1 MIIKGG
7 SRSNGA
13 QLGRYLMQTG
23 ENIEVKVLELPS
35 SARSVEEAIRDME
48 RMGKA
53 TRGEKVLYHAQ
64 INPNPGEPM
73 WRGDWIRSADIL
85 AEKLGMEG
93 QPRVI
98 VFHLKEG
105 YLEGAREHA
114 HVVFQ
119 RTDVRE
125 ENLGCRLISDS
136 HNYRKHEAASRQI
149 ERELG
154 HEPVPTVDR
163 GTSYTQEE
171 ARKASQLPAPT
182 ELVRR
187 EGSAHTDSAHI
198 TYVPDGQYGPYRS
211 RRGANP
217 KEVRAFV
224 TTAYQRARGP
234 EEFRDY
240 LWAAKLQ
247 IAIGERRAYSLIDE
261 FGNDYTLARMV
272 QGART
277 SDLKRF
283 LGPVQEE
290 LYGQEHVQEL
300 RRIVVRFGNQEAFGG
315 PELLS
320 TTRFEPGGDLYRDPR
335 HELENMDPEERA
347 ELERVLFGERGPL
360 EQGPEQEIP
369 EKEIPEKEKS
379 KQESPEPERSARGP
393 ETEAAGRG
401 APQESRQEERSRE
414 VPEEG
419 TPSLD
424 PSREE
429 RLKEEIRRRALKILD
444 ENTPPE
450 EKRGR
455 SRGEETDGEDP
466 DRGEKPEKDQEKG
479 RDKGRGKKSRGR
491 GRSGGMGLGF

>member
-13 QLGRYLMQTG
+13 QLGRYLMEKG
-23 ENIEVKVLELPS
+23 ENAEVEVLELPA
-35 SARSVEEAIRDME
+35 SARSVGEAVRDME

-73 WRGDWIRSADIL
+73 WERDWIRSADIL

-98 VFHLKEG
+98 VYHLKEG

-119 RTDVRE
+119 RTDVE
-125 ENLGCRLISDS
+125 KERLISDS

-163 GTSYTQEE
+163 GTSYTREE
-171 ARKASQLPAPT
+171 ARKARQLPAPT
-182 ELVRR
+182 RLIRR
-187 EGSAHTDSAHI
+187 EGSARV

-211 RRGANP
+211 GRGANP

-290 LYGQEHVQEL
+290 LLRQQEVQDI
-300 RRIVVRFGNQEAFGG
+300 RRFIMRFGNSEYFGD

-347 ELERVLFGERGPL
+347 ELERGLFGEEEL
-360 EQGPEQEIP
+360 EEQGPEQEIP
-369 EKEIPEKEKS
+369 EKEKS
-379 KQESPEPERSARGP
+379 KQKSPEPERPARSL
-393 ETEAAGRG
+393 EKEAGRQDIS
-401 APQESRQEERSRE
+401 QESQQEESPRE
-414 VPEEG
+414 VPEEE
-419 TPSLD
+419 TSSLD

-429 RLKEEIRRRALKILD
+429 RLKEEIRRRALRILD
-444 ENTPPE
+444 ENTPLE
-450 EKRGR
+450 EKQGR
-455 SRGEETDGEDP
+455 SRGEDSSGDLDP
-466 DRGEKPEKDQEKG
+466 SEKPEKDQDKG
-479 RDKGRGKKSRGR
+479 RDKGRGKKNRGR

>member
-13 QLGRYLMQTG
+13 QLGRYLMEKG
-23 ENIEVKVLELPS
+23 ENAEVEVLELPA
-35 SARSVEEAIRDME
+35 SARSVGEAVRDME

-53 TRGEKVLYHAQ
+53 TRGEKTLYHAQ

-73 WRGDWIRSADIL
+73 WERDWIRSADIL

-98 VFHLKEG
+98 VYHLKEG

-119 RTDVRE
+119 RTDVE
-125 ENLGCRLISDS
+125 KERLISDS

-163 GTSYTQEE
+163 GTSYTREE
-171 ARKASQLPAPT
+171 ARKARQLPAPT
-182 ELVRR
+182 RLIRR
-187 EGSAHTDSAHI
+187 EGSARV

-211 RRGANP
+211 GRGANP

-290 LYGQEHVQEL
+290 LLRQQEVQDI
-300 RRIVVRFGNQEAFGG
+300 RRFIMRFGNSEYFGD

-347 ELERVLFGERGPL
+347 ELERGLFGEEEL
-360 EQGPEQEIP
+360 EEQGPEQEIP
-369 EKEIPEKEKS
+369 EKEKS
-379 KQESPEPERSARGP
+379 KQKSPEPERPARSL
-393 ETEAAGRG
+393 EKEAGRQDIS
-401 APQESRQEERSRE
+401 QESQQEESPRE
-414 VPEEG
+414 VPEEE
-419 TPSLD
+419 TSSLD

-429 RLKEEIRRRALKILD
+429 RLKEEIRRRALRILD
-444 ENTPPE
+444 ENTPLE
-450 EKRGR
+450 EKQGR
-455 SRGEETDGEDP
+455 SRGEDSSGDLDP
-466 DRGEKPEKDQEKG
+466 SEKPEKDQDKG
-479 RDKGRGKKSRGR
+479 RDKGRGKKNRGR

>member
-13 QLGRYLMQTG
+13 QLGRYLMETG
-23 ENIEVKVLELPS
+23 ENAEVNVLELPD
-35 SARSVEEAIRDME
+35 SARSVEEAVRDME

-64 INPNPGEPM
+64 INPNPGETM
-73 WRGDWIRSADIL
+73 WKGDWIRSADIL

-98 VFHLKEG
+98 VYHLKEG

-119 RTDVRE
+119 RTDVE
-125 ENLGCRLISDS
+125 KGRLISDS

-149 ERELG
+149 EQELG

-171 ARKASQLPAPT
+171 ARKARQLPAPT
-182 ELVRR
+182 QLIRR
-187 EGSAHTDSAHI
+187 EGSAQT

-211 RRGANP
+211 GRGANP

-234 EEFRDY
+234 EEFQDY

-261 FGNDYTLARMV
+261 FGNDYTLARMTE
-272 QGART
+272 GART

-290 LYGQEHVQEL
+290 LYGQRHVQEL
-300 RRIVVRFGNQEAFGG
+300 RRIVVRFGNPEAFGG

-347 ELERVLFGERGPL
+347 ELERVLFGEEEL
-360 EQGPEQEIP
+360 EEEGPEQ
-369 EKEIPEKEKS
+369 EIPEKEKS
-379 KQESPEPERSARGP
+379 KQESPEPEGPARSP

-401 APQESRQEERSRE
+401 ASQESQQEENPRE
-414 VPEEG
+414 APEEE
-419 TPSLD
+419 TSSLD

-429 RLKEEIRRRALKILD
+429 RLKEEIRRRALRILD
-444 ENTPPE
+444 NSTPPE

-455 SRGEETDGEDP
+455 SRGEEDSSGDLEP
-466 DRGEKPEKDQEKG
+466 GEKPEKYQEKG
-479 RDKGRGKKSRGR
+479 RDKGRGRNRGR

>member
-13 QLGRYLMQTG
+13 QLGRYLMEKG
-23 ENIEVKVLELPS
+23 ENAEVEVLELPA
-35 SARSVEEAIRDME
+35 SARSVGEAVRDME

-73 WRGDWIRSADIL
+73 QREDWIRSADIL

-98 VFHLKEG
+98 VYHLKEG

-119 RTDVRE
+119 RTDVER
-125 ENLGCRLISDS
+125 GRLISDS

-171 ARKASQLPAPT
+171 ARKARQLPAPT

-187 EGSAHTDSAHI
+187 EGSARV

-211 RRGANP
+211 GRGANP

-224 TTAYQRARGP
+224 TMAYQRARGP
-234 EEFRDY
+234 EEFRVFLRKAD
-240 LWAAKLQ
+240 LHLSV
-247 IAIGERRAYSLIDE
+247 GERRAFALID
-261 FGNDYTLARMV
+261 GAGQDYTLARMV

-283 LGPVQEE
+283 LGPIVEE
-290 LYGQEHVQEL
+290 LPQQQEMQEWMQSMTL
-300 RRIVVRFGNQEAFGG
+300 YNQPNFVPD
-315 PELLS
+315 PEQLS
-320 TTRFEPGGDLYRDPR
+320 TGRFEPGGDLYRDPSL
-335 HELENMDPEERA
+335 ELENMDPEERA
-347 ELERVLFGERGPL
+347 ELERVLFGEEEL
-360 EQGPEQEIP
+360 EEEGPEQEIP
-369 EKEIPEKEKS
+369 EQEKS
-379 KQESPEPERSARGP
+379 KQESAEAERPARSPEKDA
-393 ETEAAGRG
+393 TGRD
-401 APQESRQEERSRE
+401 ASQESQQAESSRE
-414 VPEEG
+414 APEEE
-419 TPSLD
+419 TSSLD

-429 RLKEEIRRRALKILD
+429 RLKEEIRRRALRILD

-455 SRGEETDGEDP
+455 SRGQEESSGDLEP
-466 DRGEKPEKDQEKG
+466 GEKPEKDQEKG
-479 RDKGRGKKSRGR
+479 RDKGRGRKNRGR

>member
-13 QLGRYLMQTG
+13 QLGRYLMETG
-23 ENIEVKVLELPS
+23 ENAEVKVLELPA
-35 SARSVEEAIRDME
+35 SARSVPEAVRDME

-73 WRGDWIRSADIL
+73 WKGDWIRSADIL

-119 RTDVRE
+119 RTDVE
-125 ENLGCRLISDS
+125 KGRLISDS

-187 EGSAHTDSAHI
+187 EGSARV
-198 TYVPDGQYGPYRS
+198 TYVPDGQYGPLRS
-211 RRGANP
+211 GRGANP

-224 TTAYQRARGP
+224 TMAYQRARGP
-234 EEFRDY
+234 EEFRGY

-283 LGPVQEE
+283 LGPVEEE
-290 LYGQEHVQEL
+290 LMGQQDVQEV
-300 RRIVVRFGNQEAFGG
+300 RRLIMRFGNPEYFGD

-320 TTRFEPGGDLYRDPR
+320 TIRFEPGGDLYRDPR
-335 HELENMDPEERA
+335 HELENMDSEERA
-347 ELERVLFGERGPL
+347 ELERVLFGEEEL
-360 EQGPEQEIP
+360 EEEGPEQEIP
-369 EKEIPEKEKS
+369 EPEQPARDPEKEATGRDAS
-379 KQESPEPERSARGP
+379 QES
-393 ETEAAGRG
+393 
-401 APQESRQEERSRE
+401 QQEESARE
-414 VPEEG
+414 VPEEK

-429 RLKEEIRRRALKILD
+429 RLKEEVRRRALKILD
-444 ENTPPE
+444 KNTPPE

-455 SRGEETDGEDP
+455 SRGEETDGGGP
-466 DRGEKPEKDQEKG
+466 DRDEKPEKDQDKDRG
-479 RDKGRGKKSRGR
+479 RKNRGR

>member
-13 QLGRYLMQTG
+13 QLGRYLMETG
-23 ENIEVKVLELPS
+23 ENAEVNVLELPD
-35 SARSVEEAIRDME
+35 SARSVGEAVRDME
-48 RMGKA
+48 RMGKV

-73 WRGDWIRSADIL
+73 WKGDWIRSADIL

-119 RTDVRE
+119 RTDVE
-125 ENLGCRLISDS
+125 KGRLISDS

-171 ARKASQLPAPT
+171 ARKARQLPAPT
-182 ELVRR
+182 QLVRR
-187 EGSAHTDSAHI
+187 EGSARA

-211 RRGANP
+211 GRGANP

-261 FGNDYTLARMV
+261 FGNDYTLARMTE
-272 QGART
+272 GART

-283 LGPVQEE
+283 LGPVQED
-290 LYGQEHVQEL
+290 LYGQRHVQEL
-300 RRIVVRFGNQEAFGG
+300 RRLALRFGNPEYFGG

-320 TTRFEPGGDLYRDPR
+320 TSRFEPGGDLYRDPR
-335 HELENMDPEERA
+335 HELENMDPKERA
-347 ELERVLFGERGPL
+347 ELEAVLFRE
-360 EQGPEQEIP
+360 EEPEQESPAP
-369 EKEIPEKEKS
+369 E
-379 KQESPEPERSARGP
+379 
-393 ETEAAGRG
+393 
-401 APQESRQEERSRE
+401 EERGS
-414 VPEEG
+414 
-419 TPSLD
+419 
-424 PSREE
+424 
-429 RLKEEIRRRALKILD
+429 
-444 ENTPPE
+444 
-450 EKRGR
+450 
-455 SRGEETDGEDP
+455 SRGEEDSSGDLERD
-466 DRGEKPEKDQEKG
+466 EKRESDQ
-479 RDKGRGKKSRGR
+479 DKGRGRKNRGR

>member
-1 MIIKGG
+1 
-7 SRSNGA
+7 
-13 QLGRYLMQTG
+13 
-23 ENIEVKVLELPS
+23 
-35 SARSVEEAIRDME
+35 ME

-73 WRGDWIRSADIL
+73 WKGDWIRSADIL

-119 RTDVRE
+119 RTDVE
-125 ENLGCRLISDS
+125 KGRLISDS

-187 EGSAHTDSAHI
+187 EGSARV
-198 TYVPDGQYGPYRS
+198 TYVPDGQYGPLRS
-211 RRGANP
+211 GRGANP

-290 LYGQEHVQEL
+290 LLRQQEVQDI
-300 RRIVVRFGNQEAFGG
+300 RRFIMRFGNSEYFGD

-335 HELENMDPEERA
+335 HELKNMDPEERA
-347 ELERVLFGERGPL
+347 ELERVLFGEEEL
-360 EQGPEQEIP
+360 EEQGPEQEIP
-369 EKEIPEKEKS
+369 EQEKS
-379 KQESPEPERSARGP
+379 KQESPEPEKPTRGP
-393 ETEAAGRG
+393 ETEVGRQDVSQK
-401 APQESRQEERSRE
+401 ARQEESPQE
-414 VPEEG
+414 VFEEK

-455 SRGEETDGEDP
+455 SRGEEDSSGDLEP
-466 DRGEKPEKDQEKG
+466 GEKPEKDQ
-479 RDKGRGKKSRGR
+479 DKGRGKKNRGR

>member
-1 MIIKGG
+1 ME
-7 SRSNGA
+7 
-13 QLGRYLMQTG
+13 TG
-23 ENIEVKVLELPS
+23 ENVEVKVLELPD
-35 SARSVEEAIRDME
+35 SARSVEEAVRDME

-53 TRGEKVLYHAQ
+53 TRGEKTLYHAQ
-64 INPNPGEPM
+64 INPNPGEAM
-73 WRGDWIRSADIL
+73 WKGGWIRSADIL

-119 RTDVRE
+119 RTDVE
-125 ENLGCRLISDS
+125 KGRLISDS

-149 ERELG
+149 EQELG
-154 HEPVPTVDR
+154 HEPVPTVGR

-171 ARKASQLPAPT
+171 ARKARQLPAPT

-187 EGSAHTDSAHI
+187 EGSAET
-198 TYVPDGQYGPYRS
+198 TYVPDGQYGPLRS
-211 RRGANP
+211 GRGANP

-224 TTAYQRARGP
+224 TMAYQRARGP

-240 LWAAKLQ
+240 LWGAKLQ

-261 FGNDYTLARMV
+261 FGNDYTLARMTE
-272 QGART
+272 GART
-277 SDLKRF
+277 SDLKQF

-290 LYGQEHVQEL
+290 LLRQQEVQEI
-300 RRIVVRFGNQEAFGG
+300 RRFIMRFGNQEYFGD

-335 HELENMDPEERA
+335 HELESMDPEERA
-347 ELERVLFGERGPL
+347 ELEAALFGEEEL
-360 EQGPEQEIP
+360 EEQGLEQEIP
-369 EKEIPEKEKS
+369 KQEKS
-379 KQESPEPERSARGP
+379 KQDSPE
-393 ETEAAGRG
+393 
-401 APQESRQEERSRE
+401 
-414 VPEEG
+414 
-419 TPSLD
+419 
-424 PSREE
+424 
-429 RLKEEIRRRALKILD
+429 
-444 ENTPPE
+444 PE

-455 SRGEETDGEDP
+455 TGGEEDSSGDLEP
-466 DRGEKPEKDQEKG
+466 GEKREKDQEKA
-479 RDKGRGKKSRGR
+479 RDKGRGRKNRGR

>member
-1 MIIKGG
+1 
-7 SRSNGA
+7 
-13 QLGRYLMQTG
+13 
-23 ENIEVKVLELPS
+23 
-35 SARSVEEAIRDME
+35 ME

-73 WRGDWIRSADIL
+73 WEGDWIRSADIL

-98 VFHLKEG
+98 VYHLKEG

-119 RTDVRE
+119 RADVE
-125 ENLGCRLISDS
+125 KGRLISDS

-171 ARKASQLPAPT
+171 ARKARQLPAPT

-187 EGSAHTDSAHI
+187 EGSARV

-211 RRGANP
+211 GRGANP

-290 LYGQEHVQEL
+290 LYGQKHVQEI
-300 RRIVVRFGNQEAFGG
+300 RRLVVRFGNPEYFGD

-320 TTRFEPGGDLYRDPR
+320 TTRFEPGGDLYRDPG

-347 ELERVLFGERGPL
+347 ELEAALFGEEEL
-360 EQGPEQEIP
+360 EKEGPEQEIP

-379 KQESPEPERSARGP
+379 KQKSPEPEQPARGP
-393 ETEAAGRG
+393 ETEAGGRG
-401 APQESRQEERSRE
+401 ASQESQQEESSRE
-414 VPEEG
+414 APEEE
-419 TPSLD
+419 TSSLD

-455 SRGEETDGEDP
+455 SRGEEDSSGDLGQ
-466 DRGEKPEKDQEKG
+466 GEKPEKEQEKG
-479 RDKGRGKKSRGR
+479 RDKGRGKKNRGR

>member
-13 QLGRYLMQTG
+13 QLGRYLTQQG
-23 ENIEVKVLELPS
+23 ENERVVVLEYPAS
-35 SARSVEEAIRDME
+35 SRGAREAIRDME

-53 TRGEKVLYHAQ
+53 TRGEKTLYHAQ
-64 INPNPGEPM
+64 INPNPRDSMQRE
-73 WRGDWIRSADIL
+73 DWIRSADIL

-98 VFHLKEG
+98 VYHLKEG
-105 YLEGAREHA
+105 YLEGGREHA

-119 RTDVRE
+119 RTDVE
-125 ENLGCRLISDS
+125 KGRLISDS
-136 HNYRKHEAASRQI
+136 HNYRKHEAASREI

-154 HEPVPTVDR
+154 HQHVPTVDR

-182 ELVRR
+182 ELVQK
-187 EGSAHTDSAHI
+187 EGSAHT

-211 RRGANP
+211 GRGANP

-224 TTAYQRARGP
+224 TMAYQRARRP
-234 EEFRDY
+234 EEFIDD

-300 RRIVVRFGNQEAFGG
+300 RRLVVRFGNPEYFGG

-320 TTRFEPGGDLYRDPR
+320 TSRFEPGGDLYRDPR

-347 ELERVLFGERGPL
+347 ELERVLFGEEEL
-360 EQGPEQEIP
+360 EEEGPEQEIF
-369 EKEIPEKEKS
+369 EQGIPEE
-379 KQESPEPERSARGP
+379 ESSEPERPARGP
-393 ETEAAGRG
+393 ETEAGG
-401 APQESRQEERSRE
+401 PDVPHESQQEESSRE
-414 VPEEG
+414 APEEE

-429 RLKEEIRRRALKILD
+429 RLKEEIRRRALRILD

-455 SRGEETDGEDP
+455 SRGEGDSSGDLEP
-466 DRGEKPEKDQEKG
+466 GEKPEKDQ
-479 RDKGRGKKSRGR
+479 DKGRGRKGR

>member
-13 QLGRYLMQTG
+13 QLGRYLMETG
-23 ENIEVKVLELPS
+23 ENVEVKVLELPG
-35 SARSVEEAIRDME
+35 SARSVPEAVRDME

-64 INPNPGEPM
+64 INPNPGELM
-73 WRGDWIRSADIL
+73 WEGDWIRSVDIL
-85 AEKLGMEG
+85 AGKLGMEG

-98 VFHLKEG
+98 VYHLKEG

-119 RTDVRE
+119 RTDVE
-125 ENLGCRLISDS
+125 KGRLISDS

-171 ARKASQLPAPT
+171 ARKARQLPAPIR
-182 ELVRR
+182 LIRR
-187 EGSAHTDSAHI
+187 EGSAQP
-198 TYVPDGQYGPYRS
+198 TYVPDGQYGPLRS
-211 RRGANP
+211 GRGANP

-224 TTAYQRARGP
+224 TMAYQRARGP
-234 EEFRDY
+234 EEFRFFLRKAD
-240 LWAAKLQ
+240 LHLSV
-247 IAIGERRAYSLIDE
+247 GERRAFALID
-261 FGNDYTLARMV
+261 GAGQDYTLARMV
-272 QGART
+272 HGART

-283 LGPVQEE
+283 LGLIVEE
-290 LYGQEHVQEL
+290 LPQQQEMQEWMQSMTL
-300 RRIVVRFGNQEAFGG
+300 YNQPNFVPD
-315 PELLS
+315 PEQLS
-320 TTRFEPGGDLYRDPR
+320 TGRFEPGGDLYRDPR
-335 HELENMDPEERA
+335 HELE
-347 ELERVLFGERGPL
+347 RVLFGEEEL
-360 EQGPEQEIP
+360 EEEGPEQEIP
-369 EKEIPEKEKS
+369 EQEKS
-379 KQESPEPERSARGP
+379 KQESPEAERPARSPEK
-393 ETEAAGRG
+393 EATGRD
-401 APQESRQEERSRE
+401 ASQESQQAESSRE
-414 VPEEG
+414 APEEE
-419 TPSLD
+419 TSSLD

-429 RLKEEIRRRALKILD
+429 RLKEEIRRRALRILD

-455 SRGEETDGEDP
+455 SRGQEESSGDLEP
-466 DRGEKPEKDQEKG
+466 GEKPEKDQEKG
-479 RDKGRGKKSRGR
+479 RDKGRGRKNRGR